1 MDFSD
6 ERSLESN
13 EKWLYNLPHL
23 EDDEEKLKQEKR
35 VKILTQNKLLIA
47 SIISI
52 DKIWKYF
59 LQTKNRVRQIV
70 PLLY

>member
-1 MDFSD
+1 MDSSD
-6 ERSLESN
+6 ERTLESD
-13 EKWLYNLPHL
+13 EKELYNLPHL

-35 VKILTQNKLLIA
+35 VKILTQNKLLIV

-70 PLLY
+70 PLFY